1 MTSQQQG
8 AKSSISQ
15 RVAPTRQVSA
25 IRSSNRSLEE
35 RLVVGLKVV
44 IAVDSVHGNT
54 KQVAEALRDEIDK
67 AGHEVVFINL
77 RKELRVPSD
86 GDLLLIGSPTRI
98 AKMTGR
104 AKRFVRKLD
113 VAAWT
118 GKTIVTFDTH
128 MPLPDDPEERE
139 KALKWVE
146 PGAAGKLLTLAT
158 ERGLK
163 VHSPPLRCMVSDM
176 KGPLVPGEIEKASE
190 YARRLLLNVTA

>member
-1 MTSQQQG
+1 M
-8 AKSSISQ
+8 
-15 RVAPTRQVSA
+15 
-25 IRSSNRSLEE
+25 
-35 RLVVGLKVV
+35 KVV